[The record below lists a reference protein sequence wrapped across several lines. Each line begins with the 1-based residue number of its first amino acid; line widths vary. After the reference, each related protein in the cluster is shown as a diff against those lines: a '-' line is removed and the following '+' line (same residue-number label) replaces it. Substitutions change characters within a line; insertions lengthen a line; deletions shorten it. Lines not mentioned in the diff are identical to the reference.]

1 MVRSQRS
8 IFRRAQ
14 NDQVVEIKIA
24 MGRVIIG
31 AEGNLQAGG
40 VIPIHGLLNQAVD
53 QTFRSGLRA
62 WAMILMAF
70 PST

>member
-1 MVRSQRS
+1 
-8 IFRRAQ
+8 
-14 NDQVVEIKIA
+14 